1 MWSIRLDVNWHFIVS
16 VPQDHCIRLWHYI
29 DKFKSWLHQII
40 RPYSVHARK
49 KDYTDVMD

>member
-29 DKFKSWLHQII
+29 DKPLWVLSLKLVT
-40 RPYSVHARK
+40 P
-49 KDYTDVMD
+49 DYKAK